1 MSEIFKGIKDGENL
15 YQSLN
20 AILRDH
26 SRFKSRIKSLDKSVS
41 LNGGLLNIRLNYPAF
56 RQGRPTVSELLNTVV
71 LMLTHFCLPR
81 SEIRSVIDR
90 FSGTDDYD
98 IEINALFMRAKS
110 LFKRA
115 HEVSNRS
122 GEAGELILY
131 ILTEWLLQAP
141 QVLAKMSL
149 KTNPKMPVHG
159 SDGVHARYCSE
170 KNRLFF
176 YWGESKIHGDIS
188 GAIAS
193 AAKSLSDAFS
203 DDSMRHEIELVK
215 RNLDLSGM
223 DDVSKQEFL
232 RYLDPFDD
240 SYNNRHDIATCLIGF
255 DFERYNEISA
265 SPDAEAKFVE
275 IAAAKLDEVGP
286 SVLKALDKWGI
297 ADRNIELF
305 ILPLPSVQ
313 EFRDGFQDLI
323 GWGRP

>member
-1 MSEIFKGIKDGENL
+1 MSEIFKDIKEGGNL
-15 YQSLN
+15 YLSLN

-26 SRFKSRIKSLDKSVS
+26 SRFKSRIKTLEKSVS
-41 LNGGLLNIRLNYPAF
+41 FNNGFLNIRLNYPAF
-56 RQGRPTVSELLNTVV
+56 RQGRPTVSEMLNTVV

-81 SEIRSVIDR
+81 SEIKSVIDK
-90 FSGTDDYD
+90 FSGSDDYD

-115 HEVSNRS
+115 HEVTNRN

-131 ILTEWLLQAP
+131 ILTEWILQAP
-141 QVLAKMSL
+141 QILAKMSL

-159 SDGVHARYCSE
+159 ADGVHARYCNE
-170 KNRLFF
+170 TNRLFF
-176 YWGESKIHGDIS
+176 YWGESKLYGDIG

-203 DDSMRHEIELVK
+203 DNSMRHEIELVK

-232 RYLDPFDD
+232 KYLDPFDD
-240 SYNNRHDIATCLIGF
+240 SYNERHDIATCLIGF
-255 DFERYNEISA
+255 DFERYKEISA
-265 SPDAEAKFVE
+265 FPDAEDQFVE
-275 IAAAKLDEVGP
+275 MATAKLDEVGP
-286 SVLKALDKWGI
+286 SILRALDRWGI
-297 ADRNIELF
+297 SDRNIELF

-313 EFRDGFQDLI
+313 DFRDGFQDLI